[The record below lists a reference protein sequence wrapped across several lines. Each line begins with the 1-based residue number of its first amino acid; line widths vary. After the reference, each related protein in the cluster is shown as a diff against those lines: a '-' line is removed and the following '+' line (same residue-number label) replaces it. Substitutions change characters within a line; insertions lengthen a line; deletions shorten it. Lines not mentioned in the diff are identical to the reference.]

1 MASRARGIRLTE
13 GLEREIERDA
23 QLRGQ
28 SFTSTTSE
36 MLFEAVRMRRVPGV
50 VFTDGPAGRRA
61 TIAGTG
67 MDVWE
72 VIATWKDVGEQ
83 WGALRES
90 YDWLND
96 FQLRSAV
103 AYYKIYPD
111 EIDSR
116 LAVEERWTPERVES
130 ELPFLTPR
138 RER

>member
-36 MLFEAVRMRRVPGV
+36 MLAEAVRMRRVPGV
-50 VFTDGPAGRRA
+50 VFTDGPVGRRA

-67 MDVWE
+67 LDVWE
-72 VIATWKDVGEQ
+72 VIATWKEVGEE

-90 YDWLND
+90 YDWLTD

-103 AYYKIYPD
+103 AYYKIYPE
-111 EIDSR
+111 EIDAR
-116 LAVEERWTPERVES
+116 LAVEERWTGERVES
-130 ELPFLTPR
+130 ELPFLAPR

>member
-36 MLFEAVRMRRVPGV
+36 MLAEAVRMRRVPGV

-67 MDVWE
+67 LDVWE
-72 VIATWKDVGEQ
+72 VIATWRDVGEQ
-83 WGALRES
+83 WAALRES
-90 YDWLND
+90 YDWLTD

-103 AYYKIYPD
+103 AYYKMYPK
-111 EIDSR
+111 EIDAR
-116 LAVEERWTPERVES
+116 LTREERWTPERAET
-130 ELPFLTPR
+130 ELPFLAPR

>member
-23 QLRGQ
+23 ALRGQ

-36 MLFEAVRMRRVPGV
+36 MLSEAVRMRRVPGV

-67 MDVWE
+67 LDVWE
-72 VIATWKDVGEQ
+72 VIAAWKDIGEQ

-90 YDWLND
+90 YDWLTD

-103 AYYKIYPD
+103 AYYKIYPE
-111 EIDSR
+111 EIDAR

-130 ELPFLTPR
+130 ELPFLAPR

>member
-1 MASRARGIRLTE
+1 MASRARGIRLSE

-36 MLFEAVRMRRVPGV
+36 MLAEAVRMRRVPGV

-61 TIAGTG
+61 TVAGTG
-67 MDVWE
+67 LDVWE
-72 VIATWKDVGEQ
+72 VIATWKNVGEQ

-90 YDWLND
+90 YDWLTD

-103 AYYKIYPD
+103 AYYKIYPE
-111 EIDSR
+111 EIDAR
-116 LAVEERWTPERVES
+116 LAVEERWTPERVDG
-130 ELPFLTPR
+130 ELPFLSRR